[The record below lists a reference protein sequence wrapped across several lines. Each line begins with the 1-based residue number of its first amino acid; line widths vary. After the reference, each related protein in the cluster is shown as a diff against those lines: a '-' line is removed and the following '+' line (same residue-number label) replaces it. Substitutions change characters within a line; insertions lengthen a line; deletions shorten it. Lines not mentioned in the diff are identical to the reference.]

1 MKDNRYLIRFGS
13 RKIHPSRIRGRGFHG
28 SHPRPSSS
36 SSSSPLHGLMKRGM
50 RAPGGERNCETG
62 FEGTISEDCFAPFSA
77 SGNARIRLSSRGG
90 GGGGGEADY
99 FAGMLHRLLDW
110 RNASLPVEQ
119 RFIRFEG
126 EGRGGGGRRRVDVRA
141 IRSLIRWL
149 TNEWSGS
156 KSLAWDKGLRISE
169 MY

>member
-90 GGGGGEADY
+90 GGGGEGRIILPECFIVCWID
-99 FAGMLHRLLDW
+99 GMLLSRSSSVLLD
-110 RNASLPVEQ
+110 SKGK
-119 RFIRFEG
+119 G
-126 EGRGGGGRRRVDVRA
+126 EREEVGGEWTCVQYVR
-141 IRSLIRWL
+141 
-149 TNEWSGS
+149 
-156 KSLAWDKGLRISE
+156 
-169 MY
+169 

>member
-90 GGGGGEADY
+90 GGGGEGRRIILPECFIVCWID
-99 FAGMLHRLLDW
+99 GMLLSRSSSVLLDSKGKGE
-110 RNASLPVEQ
+110 R
-119 RFIRFEG
+119 EG
-126 EGRGGGGRRRVDVRA
+126 ESGRACNTFVNSVV
-141 IRSLIRWL
+141 
-149 TNEWSGS
+149 N
-156 KSLAWDKGLRISE
+156 
-169 MY
+169 

>member
-28 SHPRPSSS
+28 SHPRPSSSS

-90 GGGGGEADY
+90 GGGGEGRRIILPECFIVCWID
-99 FAGMLHRLLDW
+99 GMLLSRSSSVLLDSKGKGE
-110 RNASLPVEQ
+110 R
-119 RFIRFEG
+119 EG
-126 EGRGGGGRRRVDVRA
+126 ESGRACNTFVNSVV
-141 IRSLIRWL
+141 
-149 TNEWSGS
+149 N
-156 KSLAWDKGLRISE
+156 
-169 MY
+169 

>member
-90 GGGGGEADY
+90 GGEGRRIILPECFIVCWIDGMLLSRSSSVLLDSKGKGEREEVGGEWTCVQY
-99 FAGMLHRLLDW
+99 
-110 RNASLPVEQ
+110 
-119 RFIRFEG
+119 
-126 EGRGGGGRRRVDVRA
+126 VR
-141 IRSLIRWL
+141 
-149 TNEWSGS
+149 
-156 KSLAWDKGLRISE
+156 
-169 MY
+169 

>member
-90 GGGGGEADY
+90 GGGGEGRRIILPECFIVCWID
-99 FAGMLHRLLDW
+99 GMLLSRSSSVLLDSKGKGE
-110 RNASLPVEQ
+110 R
-119 RFIRFEG
+119 EG
-126 EGRGGGGRRRVDVRA
+126 VGGEWTCVQYVR
-141 IRSLIRWL
+141 
-149 TNEWSGS
+149 
-156 KSLAWDKGLRISE
+156 
-169 MY
+169 

>member
-90 GGGGGEADY
+90 EGRRIILPECFIVCWID
-99 FAGMLHRLLDW
+99 GMLLSRSSSVLLD
-110 RNASLPVEQ
+110 SKGKG
-119 RFIRFEG
+119 EG
-126 EGRGGGGRRRVDVRA
+126 EGVGGEWTCVQYVR
-141 IRSLIRWL
+141 
-149 TNEWSGS
+149 
-156 KSLAWDKGLRISE
+156 
-169 MY
+169 

>member
-50 RAPGGERNCETG
+50 RGGERNCETG

-90 GGGGGEADY
+90 GGGGEGRRIILPECFIVCWID
-99 FAGMLHRLLDW
+99 GMLLSRSSSVLLD
-110 RNASLPVEQ
+110 SKGKG
-119 RFIRFEG
+119 EG
-126 EGRGGGGRRRVDVRA
+126 EGVGGEWTCVQYVR
-141 IRSLIRWL
+141 
-149 TNEWSGS
+149 
-156 KSLAWDKGLRISE
+156 
-169 MY
+169 

>member
-90 GGGGGEADY
+90 GGGGEGRIILPECFIVCWID
-99 FAGMLHRLLDW
+99 GMLLSRSSSVLVD
-110 RNASLPVEQ
+110 SKGKG
-119 RFIRFEG
+119 EG
-126 EGRGGGGRRRVDVRA
+126 EGVGGEWTCVQYVR
-141 IRSLIRWL
+141 
-149 TNEWSGS
+149 
-156 KSLAWDKGLRISE
+156 
-169 MY
+169 

>member
-90 GGGGGEADY
+90 GGGGEERRIILPECFIVCWID
-99 FAGMLHRLLDW
+99 GMLLSRSSSVLLD
-110 RNASLPVEQ
+110 SKGKG
-119 RFIRFEG
+119 EG
-126 EGRGGGGRRRVDVRA
+126 EGVGGEWTCVQYVR
-141 IRSLIRWL
+141 
-149 TNEWSGS
+149 
-156 KSLAWDKGLRISE
+156 
-169 MY
+169 

>member
-90 GGGGGEADY
+90 GGGGEGRRIILPECFIVCWID
-99 FAGMLHRLLDW
+99 GMLLSRSSSVLLD
-110 RNASLPVEQ
+110 SKGKG
-119 RFIRFEG
+119 EG
-126 EGRGGGGRRRVDVRA
+126 EGVGGEWTCVQYVR
-141 IRSLIRWL
+141 
-149 TNEWSGS
+149 
-156 KSLAWDKGLRISE
+156 
-169 MY
+169 